1 MRETGAIMN
10 IKSVLVFLL
19 TLLMFI
25 PSFVNAETKP
35 TELDII
41 TIDDD
46 YYFETII
53 GDESASCINTAHNF
67 LSQRQTTKTNSKTTY
82 CKNKSGNVLWYVKV
96 TGTFTY
102 GNGSAKCIK
111 SVCTAETR
119 NTEWTVSNKSSS
131 KIGNKA
137 TATAT
142 GTHYINKKPIET
154 IAKTVTLK
162 CSPTG
167 EFS

>member
-1 MRETGAIMN
+1 MN
-10 IKSVLVFLL
+10 IKSILAFIL
-19 TLLMFI
+19 TLLVFI
-25 PSFVNAETKP
+25 PSFVNAETNHID
-35 TELDII
+35 LDII
-41 TIDDD
+41 TTDDD
-46 YYFETII
+46 YYFETVMD
-53 GDESASCINTAHNF
+53 DESVSYINTAQNF
-67 LSQRQTTKTNSKTTY
+67 LSQRQTTKTKSKTTY

-131 KIGNKA
+131 KIDNK
-137 TATAT
+137 ATAT
-142 GTHYINKKPIET
+142 GTHYINKKPTET
-154 IAKTVTLK
+154 ISKTVTIK

>member
-1 MRETGAIMN
+1 MREAGAIMN
-10 IKSVLVFLL
+10 IKSILAFIL
-19 TLLMFI
+19 TLLVFI
-25 PSFVNAETKP
+25 PSFVNAETNHIN
-35 TELDII
+35 LDII
-41 TIDDD
+41 TTDDD
-46 YYFETII
+46 YYFETVMD
-53 GDESASCINTAHNF
+53 DESVSYINTAQNF
-67 LSQRQTTKTNSKTTY
+67 LSQRQTTKTKSKTTY
-82 CKNKSGNVLWYVKV
+82 CKNKSGNVMWYVKV

-111 SVCTAETR
+111 SVCTAETQ